1 MERALGREG
10 GRKGGRERGREGER
24 EGRREGGREG
34 GREEW
39 WEVVEVSLVCKNLQ
53 FVFFADC
60 NLWIVQVNCGLLQ
73 KVQIH
78 ALCCTIY
85 GIAQTI
91 H

>member
-1 MERALGREG
+1 M
-10 GRKGGRERGREGER
+10 
-24 EGRREGGREG
+24 
-34 GREEW
+34 
-39 WEVVEVSLVCKNLQ
+39 EVSLDCKNLQ

-85 GIAQTI
+85 GIAQTV
-91 H
+91 HFFKLGGPNTVYGF